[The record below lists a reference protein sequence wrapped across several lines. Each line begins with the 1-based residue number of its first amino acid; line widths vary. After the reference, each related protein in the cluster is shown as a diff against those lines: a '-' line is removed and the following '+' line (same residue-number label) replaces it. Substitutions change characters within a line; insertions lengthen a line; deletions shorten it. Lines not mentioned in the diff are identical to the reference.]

1 MEDEYGIYKRKAE
14 DQISKLGR
22 RLRDLIEEMQRKDDE
37 QKTRLEQL
45 SQQNELKLNEQLNN
59 QKNGYEE

>member
-22 RLRDLIEEMQRKDDE
+22 RLRDLIEEMQVIK
-37 QKTRLEQL
+37 
-45 SQQNELKLNEQLNN
+45 NE
-59 QKNGYEE
+59 